1 MGEDGW
7 RQGAVGI
14 VGTGLMGT
22 GIAALIC
29 AAGVPVKAYDVN
41 KEQLAELEGRV
52 RTIVEELEAH
62 GLSEPNVAAEL
73 ADRLEVINGF
83 SGFSDCVAVIEA
95 VVEDAAVKREVYS
108 LIEKHVGPGV
118 LIATNTSNIVPS
130 DLVTGMNNPERFLV
144 IHFWNPPHA
153 VPLVEVVPHSG
164 TSKEIIAR
172 AVSLVKRIGNEPVVL
187 NKEAAG
193 FVGNRLQYALLREAL
208 WIVQQGIAGPEEVDR
223 VMTLSLGRR
232 YAVTGPFATAD
243 LGGLDTFFAIS
254 NQLMP
259 QLASD
264 NSPLEMMER
273 IVSAGNT
280 GSKSGRGFLDWPDE
294 RIRVVIKARNN
305 ALLQRRR
312 EERREAKENLS

>member
-1 MGEDGW
+1 
-7 RQGAVGI
+7 
-14 VGTGLMGT
+14 
-22 GIAALIC
+22 
-29 AAGVPVKAYDVN
+29 
-41 KEQLAELEGRV
+41 
-52 RTIVEELEAH
+52 
-62 GLSEPNVAAEL
+62 
-73 ADRLEVINGF
+73 
-83 SGFSDCVAVIEA
+83 
-95 VVEDAAVKREVYS
+95 
-108 LIEKHVGPGV
+108 
-118 LIATNTSNIVPS
+118 
-130 DLVTGMNNPERFLV
+130 
-144 IHFWNPPHA
+144 
-153 VPLVEVVPHSG
+153 
-164 TSKEIIAR
+164 
-172 AVSLVKRIGNEPVVL
+172 VSLVKRIGNEPVVL

-208 WIVQQGIAGPEEVDR
+208 WIVQQGIAVPEEVDR